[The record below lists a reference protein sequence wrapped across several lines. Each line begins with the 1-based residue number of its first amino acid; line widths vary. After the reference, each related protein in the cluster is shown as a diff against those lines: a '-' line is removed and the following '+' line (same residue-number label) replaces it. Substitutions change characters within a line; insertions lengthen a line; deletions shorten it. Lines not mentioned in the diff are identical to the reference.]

1 MARPAKQGLDYFPLD
16 VHIDDKLKFIKA
28 KFGWEG
34 YGIIIGLF
42 QHIYSYGYW
51 CSWSGDDDFLYAAEN
66 RIERSLLIDIINE
79 SLRRDLFSTELYE
92 KYQILTS
99 TGIQK
104 RYAEVIKRR
113 KKIDIVSKYV
123 LIGHALCKHDAN
135 MMQAENAHDVSKS
148 TQREREIESKEKE
161 KYLEDSDP
169 SRIANF
175 LFHNILKH
183 KPDFLK
189 PNIQKW
195 SDDADK
201 MLRIDKRDLETV
213 KKLIAWCQADDFEK
227 SNVLS
232 IAKLRK
238 RFDTLEIKMET
249 DGKKKPV
256 KKYKD
261 GERSLAELQAAA
273 IYHEDGTITLRD

>member
-42 QHIYSYGYW
+42 QHIYSHGYW

-66 RIERSLLIDIINE
+66 RIERSLLIDIVNE

-135 MMQAENAHDVSKS
+135 MMSTESAHDVGKS
-148 TQREREIESKEKE
+148 TQREIESKEKE
-161 KYLEDSDP
+161 KEKYLEDSNP
-169 SRIANF
+169 FRIADF
-175 LFHNILKH
+175 LFQNILKH
-183 KPDFLK
+183 KPGFLK
-189 PNIQKW
+189 PNLQKW
-195 SDDADK
+195 ADDADK
-201 MLRIDKRDLETV
+201 MLRIDKRSLETV

-238 RFDTLEIKMET
+238 RFDSLEIKMEA

-256 KKYKD
+256 KKHKD
-261 GERSLAELQAAA
+261 GERSLAELKAAA
-273 IYHEDGTITLRD
+273 IYHDDGTITLRD